1 MKSITS
7 AANPSY
13 RGWLRLTRSPR
24 AIRESG
30 CTLAEGTHLVQC
42 ALDTYQNAEALLVRR
57 GRHAREAQQ
66 LIDACAAR
74 GIASFEL
81 AATLY
86 DRLAPVEHG
95 IGIALVIDVPQAVA
109 PAASAGDVV
118 YLDGIQ
124 DPGNAGA
131 LVRVAAAAGI
141 GHVLAAPST
150 VALWSPKVLRGGQ
163 GAHFRVAI
171 IEGVDPATLRQRHP
185 GTWIAANAHEAP
197 SLWSVAL
204 PHGPV
209 GWIFGAEGH
218 GVSPAALAACD
229 LRVTIPV
236 DAATESL
243 NVAAAAAVCLFER
256 RRRMLNE
263 VASQDRV
270 RAPESLCGLKSG

>member
-13 RGWLRLTRSPR
+13 RGWLRLTRLPR
-24 AIRESG
+24 AMRESG

-42 ALDTYQNAEALLVRR
+42 ALNTHQIAEALLVRR
-57 GRHAREAQQ
+57 GRLAREAQH
-66 LIDACAAR
+66 LIDAWAAR
-74 GIASFEL
+74 GTASFEL

-95 IGIALVIDVPQAVA
+95 AGIALVICVPQV
-109 PAASAGDVV
+109 PVQVASAGDVV

-141 GHVLAAPST
+141 EHVLAAPST

-171 IEGVDPATLRQRHP
+171 VEGVDPATLRRKRP
-185 GTWIAANAHEAP
+185 GMWIAATAHDAP

-236 DAATESL
+236 NAATESL

-256 RRRMLNE
+256 RRRLT
-263 VASQDRV
+263 AR
-270 RAPESLCGLKSG
+270 